1 MNQIQ
6 LGVALTH
13 FIYEYR
19 EHSLSV
25 KSARVCSFLAA
36 AAVVF
41 FVRFGFSLFEFSAPV

>member
-1 MNQIQ
+1 MNRIQ

-25 KSARVCSFLAA
+25 KSARVCSFLAV
-36 AAVVF
+36 AVVI
-41 FVRFGFSLFEFSAPV
+41 FVRFGFSVFEFSAPV